1 MNVDINETWND
12 QQIGTF
18 NYGIAF
24 LGKRGGNGNNAALVH
39 GHIHLMEAA
48 VALAL
53 IAQPPDVHVRH
64 GQTARHGKALP
75 LAQARP
81 FSKTPV

>member
-39 GHIHLMEAA
+39 GHVHLAEAA
-48 VALAL
+48 AAKNGP
-53 IAQPPDVHVRH
+53 AGQQQTHDVSPSSAHSFNI
-64 GQTARHGKALP
+64 L
-75 LAQARP
+75 
-81 FSKTPV
+81 